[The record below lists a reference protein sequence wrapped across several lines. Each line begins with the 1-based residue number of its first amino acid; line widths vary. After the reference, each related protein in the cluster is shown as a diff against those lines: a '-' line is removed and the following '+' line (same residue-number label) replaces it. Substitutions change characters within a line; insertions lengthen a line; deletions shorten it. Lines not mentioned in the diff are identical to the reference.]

1 MALTKEKTV
10 DFLSSLEGYHQELKM
25 LHWGADKHSKH
36 ILTDEVDGE
45 VLSFED
51 EIAEMAMG
59 FLGEKI
65 TEGLKALLPE
75 NKELSGLLNELIN
88 DVVKF
93 ENDMTEDENR
103 GIVSVCD
110 DFIGKLNKYK
120 YLETQS

>member
-25 LHWGADKHSKH
+25 LHWGADKHAKH
-36 ILTDEVDGE
+36 ILTDEIDGE

-51 EIAEMAMG
+51 GIAEMAMG
-59 FLGEKI
+59 FLNEKI

-75 NKELSGLLNELIN
+75 NKELRGLLDELID
-88 DVVKF
+88 DVVSF
-93 ENDMTEDENR
+93 EEEADEDGNR

-120 YLETQS
+120 YLETLD